1 MVGTRVREAVSA
13 TTGLTPRVGLADF
26 PRDALSS
33 ATLIEQAREA
43 LRHAREAGLY
53 VVDRASLRYGR

>member
-1 MVGTRVREAVSA
+1 
-13 TTGLTPRVGLADF
+13 LADF